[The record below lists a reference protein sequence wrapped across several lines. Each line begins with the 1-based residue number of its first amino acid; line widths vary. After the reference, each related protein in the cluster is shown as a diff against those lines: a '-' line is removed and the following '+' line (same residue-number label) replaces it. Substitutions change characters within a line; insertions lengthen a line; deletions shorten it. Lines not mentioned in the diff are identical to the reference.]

1 MILFSVL
8 TWKTRITIFRNEKQ
22 KQAIQKACVFFSGYV
37 EFEMSVIHLN
47 ENTEQAARDMT
58 MTFKADYK
66 HTFANYQH
74 TGNIGGVQC
83 LKT

>member
-1 MILFSVL
+1 M
-8 TWKTRITIFRNEKQ
+8 RNRSRLYKKQ
-22 KQAIQKACVFFSGYV
+22 VFFSGYV

-47 ENTEQAARDMT
+47 ENTEQVAKDMS
-58 MTFKADYK
+58 MTFKADYR
-66 HTFANYQH
+66 HRFANYQH